1 MLPPV
6 SKEDPKPGRWVL
18 PIVIVALIGVTYIF
32 VNSLPAADVAAST
45 STTTSTT
52 TTTQPPATT
61 STTLPNDILAFLQE
75 VDRFD
80 AESEALLVRLNE
92 VNDAWE
98 ARDITQDE
106 AGEGFEEVRDG
117 AQQLANEVAA
127 TSVPDPY
134 QPAWPDTIAASQA
147 LVVAADNVIAGFE
160 APDDG
165 SLRREAVD
173 AYAVETATFQAQL
186 DTVRSLTP

>member
-1 MLPPV
+1 MVV
-6 SKEDPKPGRWVL
+6 S
-18 PIVIVALIGVTYIF
+18 LIGVTYIF

-45 STTTSTT
+45 STTSSTT
-52 TTTQPPATT
+52 TTTEPPPTT

-80 AESEALLVRLNE
+80 TESADLLVRLNE

-98 ARDITQDE
+98 DREISSDE
-106 AGEGFEEVRDG
+106 TGAGFEEVRDG

-127 TSVPDPY
+127 TTVPDPY

-147 LVVAADNVIAGFE
+147 LVAAAEDVITGFE

-165 SLRREAVD
+165 TLRRQAVA
-173 AYAVETATFQAQL
+173 AYADETVAFQAQL